1 MILLAN
7 GQNLFL
13 LETASFFFKKCLEK
27 IIHTEGR
34 SHGIRDAEALPSTVS
49 AYQGFQGFDF
59 FIFCLS
65 IS

>member
-13 LETASFFFKKCLEK
+13 LETAFFLKKCLEK

-34 SHGIRDAEALPSTVS
+34 SHGIRDAEAVPSTVS
-49 AYQGFQGFDF
+49 AYQGSQGFDF
-59 FIFCLS
+59 LCLS